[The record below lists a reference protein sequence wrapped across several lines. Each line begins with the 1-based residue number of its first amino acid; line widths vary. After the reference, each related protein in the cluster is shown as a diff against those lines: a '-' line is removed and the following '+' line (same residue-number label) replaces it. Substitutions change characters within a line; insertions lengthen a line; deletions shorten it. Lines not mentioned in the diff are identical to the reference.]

1 MHLSAIKKTIIVVIT
16 ITTVSCGKPTIDDL
30 KKDGELVVLTR
41 NSPTT
46 WYQGSE
52 GEAGYEYD
60 LVQSYA
66 KSNNLTVRFKIVDS
80 FEDLLAAI
88 QKNEAHIAAAG
99 ITKTPLREQQGF
111 IFGPEYQEVKQ
122 QVVCR
127 RGVQALPRKVEDL
140 LLRRIT
146 VIAGSSYTEALDTLK
161 QSHAKLNWDVVS
173 DVSSE
178 QLLEQVWNE
187 EIDCTIAD
195 SNIIKISRR
204 YYPELATTV
213 SVASNESLAWVIAP
227 HWEQLLENITSW
239 FEKIKTNGEYAAIEE
254 RYYGHIQLYDFVD
267 NRSFTRRIKTRLPK
281 YKSYFVDAA
290 EKNNLS
296 WTLLAA
302 QSYQESHW
310 NPRARSPTGV
320 RGMMMLTLNTA
331 KSVGVKYRLNPQQSI
346 YGGAKYLKKM
356 IKRIP
361 KSVQGDDRVWYAL
374 AAYNVGYGHLKD
386 AMILAK
392 RKDLNP
398 NQWVNLKTV
407 LPLLARKKYYR
418 TLKYGYARGSEPVR
432 YVQRIREY
440 QQVLEQTVLAFR
452 Q

>member
-1 MHLSAIKKTIIVVIT
+1 MYLSAIKKTIVIVFA

-30 KKDGELVVLTR
+30 KKAGELVVLTR
-41 NSPTT
+41 NAPTT
-46 WYQGSE
+46 WYQGRE

-66 KSNNLTVRFKIVDS
+66 KSNNVTVRFKVVDS

-111 IFGPEYQEVKQ
+111 VFGPAYQDVKQ

-127 RGVQALPRKVEDL
+127 RGLQALPKKIEDL
-140 LLRRIT
+140 LLRKIT
-146 VIAGSSYTEALDTLK
+146 VIAGSSYTEALEALK
-161 QSHAKLNWDVVS
+161 QNQTNLSWDVVS
-173 DVSSE
+173 DVSTE
-178 QLLEQVWNE
+178 QLLEQAWKK
-187 EIDCTIAD
+187 EIDCTVAD

-213 SVASNESLAWVIAP
+213 SVTRNESLAWVIAP
-227 HWEQLLENITSW
+227 QWKQLLENITSW
-239 FEKIKTNGEYAAIEE
+239 FEKIQANGEYATIEE
-254 RYYGHIQLYDFVD
+254 RHYGHIQLYDFVD

-310 NPRARSPTGV
+310 NPRAKSPTGV

-361 KSVQGDDRVWYAL
+361 ESVQGDDRVWYAL

-392 RKDLNP
+392 RQDLNP

-440 QQVLEQTVLAFR
+440 QQVLEQTILASR
-452 Q
+452 R